1 MVRHP
6 VLLPFHLPALGTI
19 AAKASGCFPPSSRPT
34 PTPMLRFCSP
44 RVRHS
49 QLRIACRHNPPPPLR
64 YHWTAAGGGRVVD
77 AASLTEFLEFERA
90 LQRVKHAKTPLD
102 TKVRFLLSHHSRVD
116 ISDLNIGGEDAP
128 AFFSMLVNAHSM
140 DLKTTDIRGLGKLL
154 KMLPTVSPRGLET
167 VKNCGILDPAGNA
180 AVDTFTH
187 RYDDRLQLLTIDILI
202 TNKCYAEAC
211 RFLQI
216 YDRLKK
222 DRQKT
227 IKYHFKLAKFHEFS
241 DSVSPKVSAKDI
253 VDNNLVHLYIRELL
267 KTESLS
273 LEQKLEKFLLILY
286 KWLNL
291 VEIADLK
298 RPSENQ
304 IHIFNTAFLAL
315 LSRQVGIPYSVH
327 LAYFAKLYPKSVP
340 MLQELSLL
348 SVPSS
353 SSSTLSK
360 AYAPLLSELPQ
371 VNIREELIQSS
382 QPYMEDLSMLY
393 SKFFHEKFPNR
404 AYTKTLFKEYH
415 SLVSR
420 YQKKETSKLVP
431 HSIRFK
437 HPFSRYNHDSSILSA
452 FINHTFENPT
462 GLLRPKLTSN
472 IVEKFYSEL
481 KFSHI
486 DYYKS
491 KNHKS
496 HISQLS
502 SLVRFFADTKNPSCD
517 ISKAL
522 NLLKLFTFENI
533 LLDIK
538 VYLLLIDSLI
548 KLDFLEDAK
557 KMYLFV
563 SQHPILSNRLTKEKV
578 APLCYRYSWPY
589 PEQLLIFPSTLQNQ
603 CFTYNRDYLSGDLSP
618 SALIEYLDSSIESQ
632 RSLIKDGKL

>member
-1 MVRHP
+1 MVPFSSQLHPIFIP
-6 VLLPFHLPALGTI
+6 VLAPGLH
-19 AAKASGCFPPSSRPT
+19 PPS
-34 PTPMLRFCSP
+34 PMLRFCTP

-49 QLRIACRHNPPPPLR
+49 QLRFLFPPVR
-64 YHWTAAGGGRVVD
+64 SQSTALTGEHPIN
-77 AASLTEFLEFERA
+77 ASNLTDFLEFEKA
-90 LQRVKHAKTPLD
+90 LQRIKLSNTPLD
-102 TKVRFLLSHHSRVD
+102 TKISFLLSHHTKID
-116 ISDLNIGGEDAP
+116 ISDLNICDEDAS
-128 AFFSMLVNAHSM
+128 AFFSRLVNTHSI
-140 DLKTTDIRGLGKLL
+140 DFKTTQIRGLGKLL
-154 KMLPTVSPRGLET
+154 KMLPTVSSSGQVT
-167 VKNCGILDPAGNA
+167 VKNCGILDPAGND
-180 AVDTFTH
+180 AVLETFIH
-187 RYDDRLQLLTIDILI
+187 KYNDKLQLLTIDILI
-202 TNKCYAEAC
+202 ANKCYTEAC

-222 DRQKT
+222 DRHKT
-227 IKYHFKLAKFHEFS
+227 IKFHFKLSKFHEFS
-241 DSVSPKVSAKDI
+241 DSISPKVSAKDI
-253 VDNNLVHLYIRELL
+253 VDNNLLHIYIRELL
-267 KTESLS
+267 KSEAFSV
-273 LEQKLEKFLLILY
+273 EQKLEKFLLILY

-291 VEIADLK
+291 VEVANLNK
-298 RPSENQ
+298 PSENQ
-304 IHIFNTAFLAL
+304 IHIFNTAFLSL
-315 LSRQVGIPYSVH
+315 LSRQAGIPYSVY
-327 LAYFAKLYPKSVP
+327 LAYFVKLYPKSIP

-353 SSSTLSK
+353 SFTSSYK

-371 VNIREELIQSS
+371 VNIRRELIQSS